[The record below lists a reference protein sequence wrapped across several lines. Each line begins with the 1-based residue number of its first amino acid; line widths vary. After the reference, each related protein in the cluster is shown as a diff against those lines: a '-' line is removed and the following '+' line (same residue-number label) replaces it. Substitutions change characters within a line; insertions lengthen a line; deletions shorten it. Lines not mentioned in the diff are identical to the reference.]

1 MRSIEISNIKD
12 FTSQLFAGTAFD
24 EYLAAE
30 VLISTAATFTIDG
43 RINEGFVG
51 EEEMQLPENRE
62 GIIPWKKVRTIC
74 FEIIKGKKVPQQ
86 FKIVFRM
93 PAAFTRSFVSD
104 AGCQIGAESIS
115 GLYLNIN
122 YKGGKLYCTTGV
134 SRSSFTMD
142 KKLDLLWDD
151 YMEGHLKV
159 YK

>member
-1 MRSIEISNIKD
+1 MRSIEITNIKD

-24 EYLAAE
+24 DYLAAE
-30 VLISTAATFTIDG
+30 VEISTAATFTIDG

-62 GIIPWKKVRTIC
+62 GIVPWKKVRAVC

-93 PAAFTRSFVSD
+93 PAAFTRSFVGD

-115 GLYLNIN
+115 GLYLNIH

-134 SRSSFTMD
+134 SRTSFTMD
-142 KKLDLLWDD
+142 KKLDLLWDEH
-151 YMEGHLKV
+151 MEELLKS